1 MNELPT
7 IDLCVRVQ
15 DFVSY
20 LRANGLIV
28 DPGTLLEIQHLAAT
42 GYAKSRT
49 QFRNTTRAC
58 ACRCPRDWQRFD
70 TLFDTFWQALGEPLD
85 ADGEQS
91 DSTPSAP
98 TLDSAS
104 SGRQRLVGLAGT
116 SEKQH
121 QQEELYGAGDFKA
134 LSLADFR
141 FVFDARQMRRI
152 ESLVEQVAR
161 RARRRVSRRDY
172 ITRRGI
178 SVDLRKSSRLSLRY
192 AGCPVELRY
201 RRKKPRLRRF
211 VLLLDISQSM
221 DVYARLFMR
230 FARILMCVFQ
240 RSDAYVFNTELS
252 ELGRGHARLS
262 EADFERTLNRLGKG
276 WLGGTRIAGSL
287 ESFNEQH
294 LMGCVDTRT
303 TVLIFS
309 DGCDTAT
316 PMQLAEQVEKIQ
328 RRAGKLIWVNPLLG
342 RFEPGEADKYMD
354 PVVPYVDRYCSAHNL
369 ETLIELER
377 ELLA

>member
-1 MNELPT
+1 MNESLA
-7 IDLCVRVQ
+7 IDLRIRVH
-15 DFVSY
+15 DFVRY
-20 LRANGLIV
+20 LRANKLVV
-28 DPGTLLEIQHLAAT
+28 DPGTLLEIQSLAAS
-42 GYAKSRT
+42 GYATSRT

-58 ACRCPRDWQRFD
+58 ACRSPRDWQRFD
-70 TLFDTFWQALGEPLD
+70 TLFETFWQAVGESLD
-85 ADGEQS
+85 VDGEKPDTQS
-91 DSTPSAP
+91 EPKLDGAST
-98 TLDSAS
+98 
-104 SGRQRLVGLAGT
+104 GRQRLVGLAGT
-116 SEKQH
+116 SEKQQ
-121 QQEELYGAGDFKA
+121 QQEEVYGAGDFKA

-141 FVFDARQMRRI
+141 FVFDARQMRKI
-152 ESLVEQVAR
+152 EHLVEQVAR
-161 RARRRVSRRDY
+161 RARRRVSRREY
-172 ITRRGI
+172 IASRGA

-192 AGCPVELRY
+192 GGRPVELRY

-294 LMGCVDTRT
+294 LMRCVDTRT

-309 DGCDTAT
+309 DGCDTDT
-316 PMQLAEQVEKIQ
+316 PLQLAEQVEKIQ
-328 RRAGKLIWVNPLLG
+328 RRAGKLVWVNPLLG